1 MCIGLSLAYNI
12 YQSRLLGG
20 MRVLHTTSLR
30 EGCLELPLTAP
41 RVCGTVSYH
50 IQGSQSYIEPK
61 QIQVPMASMTQGRL
75 RRHRC
80 RCCRAAAVDAV
91 AAPATAAAAFK
102 LLPTATAAAAA
113 AVAAAAAAAGQ
124 DRYTPTPSAPINDL
138 TSCLRCPPVHHS
150 GIT

>member
-30 EGCLELPLTAP
+30 KGCLELPLTAP

-75 RRHRC
+75 RWHRC
-80 RCCRAAAVDAV
+80 RRCRATAVHAV
-91 AAPATAAAAFK
+91 AADATVAAAFK
-102 LLPTATAAAAA
+102 LLPSATPGAAAAA
-113 AVAAAAAAAGQ
+113 AAPAAAAGQ
-124 DRYTPTPSAPINDL
+124 DRCTPTPSALIFGDL
-138 TSCLRCPPVHHS
+138 T
-150 GIT
+150 